1 MNWIV
6 TLSHFLERDEKMR
19 FIGEDSSLKWYNVWI
34 ISFEPQSGQY
44 GAYFPSDGQTIM
56 INPLK
61 EASDM
66 QLLD

>member
-1 MNWIV
+1 
-6 TLSHFLERDEKMR
+6 MR
-19 FIGEDSSLKWYNVWI
+19 FIDEDSSLKWYNGRI

-56 INPLK
+56 IKPLK

-66 QLLD
+66 QLID